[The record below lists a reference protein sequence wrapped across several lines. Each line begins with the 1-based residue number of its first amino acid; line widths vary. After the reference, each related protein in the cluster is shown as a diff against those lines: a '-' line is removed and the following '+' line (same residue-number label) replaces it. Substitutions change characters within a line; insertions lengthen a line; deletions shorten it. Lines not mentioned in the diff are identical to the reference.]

1 VAYGLKP
8 SLAAGVHP
16 CRTVRNCSLRAT
28 KVGHREGSSAELET
42 GTVLPVEASDL
53 NRRFAMRLSRQIM
66 FAATVGAVLVVSSF
80 ALAAGGVFGTYTAT
94 IKNSN
99 HLNGKWVIA
108 LTKGGTYT
116 VAQNGNT
123 LARGKY
129 TATAT
134 TISFAREPASGCAGT
149 GTYSW
154 KRSGKTITFVR
165 KREHVSCQARAEI
178 LGRRFTQVR

>member
-1 VAYGLKP
+1 MTLSRRFV
-8 SLAAGVHP
+8 LAA
-16 CRTVRNCSLRAT
+16 A
-28 KVGHREGSSAELET
+28 
-42 GTVLPVEASDL
+42 
-53 NRRFAMRLSRQIM
+53 
-66 FAATVGAVLVVSSF
+66 VGAALVASSV
-80 ALAAGGVFGTYTAT
+80 ALAAGGVAGTYTAT

-99 HLNGKWVIA
+99 HLNGKWVVVLA
-108 LTKGGTYT
+108 KGGYT

-134 TISFAREPASGCAGT
+134 TITFAREPASGCAGT
-149 GTYSW
+149 GTYAW

-165 KREHVSCQARAEI
+165 KREHSSCQARAEI